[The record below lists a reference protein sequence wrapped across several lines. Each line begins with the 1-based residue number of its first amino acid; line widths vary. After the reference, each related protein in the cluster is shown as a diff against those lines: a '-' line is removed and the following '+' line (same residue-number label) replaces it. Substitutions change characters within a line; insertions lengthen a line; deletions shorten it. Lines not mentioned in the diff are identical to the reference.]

1 MRALKIIANAFIM
14 CIVLPVTIVAV
25 LGFVFAPL
33 QAAAN
38 VGGERIIL
46 EADDRLL

>member
-14 CIVLPVTIVAV
+14 CVVLPVTIVAV

-33 QAAAN
+33 QAAASIPEPR
-38 VGGERIIL
+38 VTL
-46 EADDRLL
+46 EAIDR